1 MGRMSHSID
10 SKNSADSPGS
20 SCLLVEAGG
29 KRLACAFSVVL
40 EVGRVQQIT
49 PVPGGSVWLVGLIQ
63 WRGRLLTVLDA
74 GRLFGY
80 RPCQAKWLVVLTGL
94 RVDTAL
100 IVDAIVGTDDR
111 DGTADLVLDAE
122 ALAAHPALQPGAAA
136 SVPAPN
142 EAA

>member
-1 MGRMSHSID
+1 MSHSID
-10 SKNSADSPGS
+10 LPNSTDIPGA

-29 KRLACAFSVVL
+29 RRLACAFSAVQ
-40 EVGRVQQIT
+40 EVGRVDHLT
-49 PVPGGSVWLVGLIQ
+49 AVPGGSAWLLGMIQ

-80 RPCQAKWLVVLTGL
+80 RPCQARWLVVLRGL

-100 IVDAIVGTDDR
+100 IVDAIVGTEDP

-136 SVPAPN
+136 SSPTPN